1 MIYFDNA
8 ATTFY
13 KPKSVY
19 LAVNYALKELSAN
32 PGRSGHKLSL
42 KAAEMVFNTRE
53 KVAKLFNANSF
64 ENVVFS
70 QNCTMS
76 INMCMRGLLN
86 DGDHLIISDLEH
98 NSVYRTAKD
107 LEKKGIELDIFEYER
122 NNTISNIASLIKP
135 NTKAIVCT
143 HGSNVFGIKL
153 PIKEIGQL
161 CKDNNIYFIVDAAQT
176 AGVTDID
183 MKRDNIDYLC
193 IAPHKG
199 LYSPMGLG
207 VLITDTKPKPLITGG
222 TGSSS
227 ALSTQPNFLPDKYE
241 SGTINVSAIAGLNA
255 GIDFV
260 QKSKKLI
267 FQKEMNIINYIYNEL
282 SKMNNSILYNKP
294 DLPVL
299 SFNIKNKSSDEVG
312 DYLNK
317 YNVCVRSG
325 LHCSPLAHKKF
336 NTIEKG
342 TVRVSVSYFNTIE
355 EARQF
360 VYLINNI

>member
-122 NNTISNIASLIKP
+122 NNTIRNIASLIKP

-161 CKDNNIYFIVDAAQT
+161 CKDNNIYYVDVTIYPIDLLNQTHEDVLNYVNDFNSRVDAGDYNNYEKEDYEHEFASGIIDILEGAVDNMSYADPVNLKIRIIQS
-176 AGVTDID
+176 DSNFYISNEDFRSID
-183 MKRDNIDYLC
+183 MAI
-193 IAPHKG
+193 
-199 LYSPMGLG
+199 
-207 VLITDTKPKPLITGG
+207 
-222 TGSSS
+222 
-227 ALSTQPNFLPDKYE
+227 LSTDADKYE
-241 SGTINVSAIAGLNA
+241 
-255 GIDFV
+255 
-260 QKSKKLI
+260 
-267 FQKEMNIINYIYNEL
+267 KEAAAAA
-282 SKMNNSILYNKP
+282 S
-294 DLPVL
+294 
-299 SFNIKNKSSDEVG
+299 SSDASQS
-312 DYLNK
+312 D
-317 YNVCVRSG
+317 
-325 LHCSPLAHKKF
+325 AD
-336 NTIEKG
+336 
-342 TVRVSVSYFNTIE
+342 E
-355 EARQF
+355 E
-360 VYLINNI
+360 